1 MNNKLKSGDTGPDG
15 RVFWRYHP
23 NCKDGEHWV
32 TPEQYHIWR
41 TLATT
46 RARNYYRKR
55 KGTPS
60 QDFSS
65 RRAEASKRYRERI
78 RIEEKSRNFGNYHY
92 KDRTDEF
99 SVKSFV
105 RGMMLANVPPLP
117 DLRPDQIAMIRVLQS
132 DEWWENKANSNYPYL
147 PPAA

>member
-1 MNNKLKSGDTGPDG
+1 MNTKLKSGDIGPDG
-15 RVFWRYHP
+15 RVFWRYQR
-23 NCKDGEHWV
+23 NCKNGEHWV
-32 TPEQYHIWR
+32 TPAQYELWR
-41 TLATT
+41 LKATN
-46 RARNYYRKR
+46 RAQNYYRSR
-55 KGTPS
+55 KGDSAPE
-60 QDFSS
+60 FRE
-65 RRAEASKRYRERI
+65 RRAEANKRYRERI